1 MVHIDFLFSEA
12 KRNSANAGVS
22 ESAKSVASDKSA
34 EELRMPSDLSQRS
47 SGRPELRKAKS
58 KKSMVL
64 RGNRHKSIF
73 ANDINEFEVTLWL
86 PHTRNNFISFIKNE
100 HSEENVY
107 FYEAVVRLKDS
118 KDFRGDLDMIMKT
131 YIHEGS
137 EMEINIPAHMRS
149 RIINAY
155 EKHIDEDDMYALI
168 VAAKEEVFKI
178 LLGSFERYKKAE
190 TQKSSS

>member
-1 MVHIDFLFSEA
+1 MSDKSSPPRSRTLFRLLSFNCCARSASTSSVQPVTHDARVVEVKSNSRSLESHPMVHIDFLFSEA

-73 ANDINEFEVTLWL
+73 ANDINEFEVTL
-86 PHTRNNFISFIKNE
+86 
-100 HSEENVY
+100 
-107 FYEAVVRLKDS
+107 
-118 KDFRGDLDMIMKT
+118 
-131 YIHEGS
+131 
-137 EMEINIPAHMRS
+137 
-149 RIINAY
+149 
-155 EKHIDEDDMYALI
+155 
-168 VAAKEEVFKI
+168 
-178 LLGSFERYKKAE
+178 
-190 TQKSSS
+190 